1 MTARPRILHL
11 STARS
16 WRGGENQLRIL
27 YRELEA
33 RGFKQRLMMPAGPAL
48 FRIKKEGV
56 NVRQLTSKNPWLLID
71 AFRVGRICKKEG
83 IDIIHAH
90 DAKAHSLGALAA
102 EIFGAGAGLVV
113 HRRVDNPIRQNFLSR
128 WKYHCK
134 SVRALICVS
143 DHIRKVVE
151 KHTHIDPHKMHTVYS
166 AVGSE
171 DPKKEHPTD
180 LRKQI
185 GINPKTILVGNLSAL
200 AEHKDPLNFIKT
212 ASRILEKREDI
223 RFVWVGGDDGMEDI
237 CRERIAEKK
246 LQDKIHLIGFV
257 ENAAALISQL
267 DVFLFTSKTEG
278 LGSVLLEAMRRKVPI
293 VSTDAGGPSEIISHR
308 ETGWLAEVK
317 NPGQLAE
324 GVLFFLENADQ
335 AREVTTRANKQI
347 ESRFSPSEMA
357 RQVVEIYKKIHLK
370 TN

>member
-1 MTARPRILHL
+1 M
-11 STARS
+11 
-16 WRGGENQLRIL
+16 RIL

-33 RGFKQRLMMPAGPAL
+33 RGFKQCLMMPAGLAL
-48 FRIKKEGV
+48 SRMKKEGAD
-56 NVRQLTSKNPWLLID
+56 VRQLTSKNPWLLID
-71 AFRVGRICKKEG
+71 ALGIGRICKKEG

-102 EIFGAGAGLVV
+102 EIFGAGTGLIV
-113 HRRVDNPIRQNFLSR
+113 HRRVDNPIRKNILSK

-143 DHIRKVVE
+143 DHIRKIVE
-151 KHTHIDPHKMHTVYS
+151 NHSRIDTHKLHTVYS

-171 DPKKEHPTD
+171 NPEKDHPMD

-185 GINPKTILVGNLSAL
+185 GIDPKTKLVGNVSAL
-200 AEHKDPLNFIKT
+200 AGHKDPLTFIET
-212 ASRILEKREDI
+212 AAHILEEREDI
-223 RFVWVGGDDGMEDI
+223 HFVWVGGDDGMEDI
-237 CRERIAEKK
+237 CRKLIAEKK
-246 LQDKIHLIGFV
+246 QQDKIHLIGFV

-278 LGSVLLEAMRRKVPI
+278 LGSVLLEAMQRKVPI
-293 VSTDAGGPSEIISHR
+293 VSTDAGGPAEIISHR

-335 AREVTTRANKQI
+335 AREVTTEAYKQI
-347 ESRFSPSEMA
+347 EGRFSPLEMT
-357 RQVVEIYKKIHLK
+357 RQVVEVYKNC
-370 TN
+370 TS